1 MPRPLSLATLA
12 TLTLLSLP
20 AAAQHDDHSG
30 HGSPGAMHDHGAA
43 QPATATDASA
53 ALSEGTVR
61 RIDRSAGKIT
71 IAHGP
76 LANLGMPAMT
86 MVFTAAAPALLE
98 RAGVGSRVRF
108 RADRVDGAF
117 IVTEIQP
124 AE

>member
-1 MPRPLSLATLA
+1 MRRPQSPFTRSALTLA
-12 TLTLLSLP
+12 AVLALLAGP
-20 AAAQHDDHSG
+20 AAAQHSDHG
-30 HGSPGAMHDHGAA
+30 DHGAA
-43 QPATATDASA
+43 QAAADAGD

-61 RIDRSAGKIT
+61 RIDKNAGKIT

-86 MVFTAAAPALLE
+86 MVFAAADPALLE
-98 RAGVGSRVRF
+98 RANIGSKVKF

>member
-1 MPRPLSLATLA
+1 MARTASLAALATLA
-12 TLTLLSLP
+12 LLAFP
-20 AAAQHDDHSG
+20 ALAQHDDHGG
-30 HGSPGAMHDHGAA
+30 HGAMHDHGAA
-43 QPATATDASA
+43 QPPA
-53 ALSEGTVR
+53 AAGEAGEPLSEGTVR
-61 RIDRSAGKIT
+61 RIDKSAGKIT

-86 MVFTAAAPALLE
+86 MVFTAADPALLE
-98 RAGVGSRVRF
+98 RAAVGARVKF